1 MKNEYLGD
9 SVYIEFDG
17 ITFEI
22 YTRNEG
28 VEKKNLI
35 YLEKSVAINLLEY
48 IDRILN
54 VGDSKW

>member
-54 VGDSKW
+54 VGDSK